1 MVWVL
6 VSGGFGGTQ
15 NKCSIIED
23 TERQEQPSGMTMMI
37 AMLMLL
43 LLLLFSEESLWMQR
57 TWDGMG
63 YGVREHQSVEQLHNI
78 IIHSPTTVSRREL
91 N

>member
-15 NKCSIIED
+15 NKCSIRED

-43 LLLLFSEESLWMQR
+43 LLLFSEESLRMQR

-63 YGVREHQSVEQLHNI
+63 YGVREHQSVEQRHNI